1 MAPLVSGRTH
11 HADAPRL
18 GTVVPAPSGPQR
30 SGTAAPTVPGSSPVV
45 PRLLLDEQ
53 RHVVVTGQHERRQCW
68 PWFPQSWASRGSSVA
83 EGGML
88 GRLLGKI

>member
-53 RHVVVTGQHERRQCW
+53 RHVVVTGQHERRLVLAMV
-68 PWFPQSWASRGSSVA
+68 PSV
-83 EGGML
+83 L
-88 GRLLGKI
+88 GIPGLVRR